1 MASIEGSSNLEEFS
15 AITKVD
21 AKKNLQL
28 SSCQSSP
35 NKRKDSL
42 GKIEKYYLHTFKLI
56 NLVLHFSFFYS
67 SNLLYNLGESMS
79 NNKRMLLKSDSKVH
93 EKKDNKNINEDK
105 NDPPIILK
113 YIKNQVPNRQT
124 I

>member
-15 AITKVD
+15 TITKVD

-56 NLVLHFSFFYS
+56 HLVLHFSFFLVLIYF
-67 SNLLYNLGESMS
+67 
-79 NNKRMLLKSDSKVH
+79 
-93 EKKDNKNINEDK
+93 
-105 NDPPIILK
+105 IILEK
-113 YIKNQVPNRQT
+113 VCQT
-124 I
+124 IKECC